1 MMVQIIKGLYINLAI
16 ITSLIMFGNM
26 LMREKFI
33 SLTRANIVRNGIL
46 SGLLGCLLMFFS
58 VPITNQVFID
68 FRSIPVLIMA
78 IYVSPLAA
86 IEAAII
92 IGLYRLLFYGVNKAS
107 VIAVVVIIIVGV
119 VSSLI
124 SRMKISIRLKWLLMV
139 GVINIITGIGIYS
152 VISGQKDRWLILL
165 AYWTGMILASVGLY
179 LFMTT
184 LTRFNSRI
192 DRFKEEAERDY
203 LTGLKTPRHF
213 SRSIRNQLKSIE
225 KEDASVAMLYID
237 IDEFK
242 NINDVYGHASG
253 DLVLKEFGKI
263 LKHIARG
270 QDVISR
276 KGGDEFT
283 MLLMDC
289 TKDQAKEIAERI
301 RLKFEQ
307 TDFKISNGRAIRI
320 TVSIGVAAMPIS
332 VANESQLLELADKA
346 LYLAKQ
352 GGRNRTVA
360 DSEI

>member
-1 MMVQIIKGLYINLAI
+1 MVQIIKGLYINLAI
-16 ITSLIMFGNM
+16 ITSMIMFGNM
-26 LMREKFI
+26 LMREKYI
-33 SLTRANIVRNGIL
+33 SLTRANIIRNGVL

-78 IYVSPLAA
+78 LYVSPLAA
-86 IEAAII
+86 MEAAII
-92 IGLYRLLFYGVNKAS
+92 IGLYRLLFYGVNEAS
-107 VIAVVVIIIVGV
+107 VIAVVVILIVGV

-139 GVINIITGIGIYS
+139 GLINTVTGLGIYT
-152 VISGQKDRWLILL
+152 VISDQKDRWLILM

-179 LFMTT
+179 FFMTT

-213 SRSIRNQLKSIE
+213 SRSIRKQLNSTE
-225 KEDASVAMLYID
+225 KEDSNVAMLYID

-242 NINDVYGHASG
+242 TINDVYGHASG
-253 DLVLKEFGKI
+253 DMVLKEFGKI

-301 RLKFEQ
+301 RHTIEK
-307 TDFKISNGRAIRI
+307 TDFKIPNGRVIRI
-320 TVSIGVAAMPIS
+320 TASIGVAAMPITIAS
-332 VANESQLLELADKA
+332 EAELLELADKA
-346 LYLAKQ
+346 MYRAKQ

-360 DSEI
+360 ESDS